1 MYTTVDANGYLK
13 NGSGKRN
20 SLWEYPGHS
29 LAVFVLLST
38 LRSWKGGRGN
48 GNGFNGA
55 SSLQC
60 QTPQRSL
67 SSLQI
72 AFLLQTLQLHY
83 FFICPVPV
91 RFEQLAVAKN
101 CG

>member
-1 MYTTVDANGYLK
+1 MT
-13 NGSGKRN
+13 
-20 SLWEYPGHS
+20 E
-29 LAVFVLLST
+29 
-38 LRSWKGGRGN
+38 GN

-55 SSLQC
+55 FSLQC

-67 SSLQI
+67 PSLHI

-91 RFEQLAVAKN
+91 GFEQLAVAKN
-101 CG
+101 CWVKYHQFVK

>member
-1 MYTTVDANGYLK
+1 MGIPRA
-13 NGSGKRN
+13 
-20 SLWEYPGHS
+20 H
-29 LAVFVLLST
+29 LAVFVLLSN
-38 LRSWKGGRGN
+38 LRNWKGGRGN
-48 GNGFNGA
+48 GNGFNVA
-55 SSLQC
+55 FSLHC

-67 SSLQI
+67 PSLQI

-101 CG
+101 FWVKYHQFVK